1 MHASTRRTK
10 QEIVSEFRCKEIL
23 DAARK
28 LFAKKGFADATMDEI
43 AAACGL
49 AKGTLYL
56 YFKSKRDVYLRTL
69 QHGAAELL
77 ERVTANMHRVTGA
90 RAKLR
95 ANIAT
100 RLEYAEDN
108 RDFIKIYLTEFIN
121 ATHPASINKD
131 FRDVQ
136 LKLVQGLEQVLQD
149 AVEHGEI
156 QQVDVETIA
165 FTIQDMIRSL
175 TTRRVL
181 GALKKHRAEDIDI
194 LCYFIWKGIGWV
206 DKRR

>member
-1 MHASTRRTK
+1 MRATTRRTK
-10 QEIVSEFRCKEIL
+10 QEIVSEFRCTEIL

-28 LFAKKGFADATMDEI
+28 VFAKKGFADATMDEI
-43 AAACGL
+43 AAASGL

-69 QHGAAELL
+69 QHGTAELL
-77 ERVTANMHRVTGA
+77 ERVTANMRGVTGV

-121 ATHPASINKD
+121 TTHPASMTKD

-136 LKLVQGLEQVLQD
+136 LKLARGLEQVLRD

-156 QQVDVETIA
+156 QQLDVETIA

-181 GALKKHRAEDIDI
+181 GASKQDRADDIDI
-194 LCYFIWKGIGWV
+194 LCNFIWKGIGGG
-206 DKRR
+206 D